1 MLSAVRALPF
11 LIACVA
17 SFKCKDQNN
26 KDVDWF
32 AVYKM
37 PLLKDSSVAGV
48 NDGYAFYYIDE
59 RNKYFTPSQVPIN
72 ENNQSIA
79 YTLEQYYRSQQDS
92 NVFHVMYNDEPAEM
106 TSTARLFVNKMGSSG
121 RRAAS
126 AQFGHTKGVAFF
138 DRQSGIW
145 LVHSIP
151 KFPPPNAYQYPESAT
166 QYGQSI
172 LCITMKYSEL
182 SKLGTL
188 LYYNH
193 PNIYSSSLPTQM
205 AAENV
210 DLQNAISGKYHRKSP
225 FYHIADLVSA
235 GGHHFKAFAKTKK
248 FDKDLYD
255 GLVAPQLSIPLT
267 VETWR
272 RGMEVPLECNAKFI
286 VLDVQYVKVG
296 RTKRFKSTKDHSKF
310 AISSDREQ
318 PFVCIGDIN
327 RMRSQYV
334 RGGGTVCVKDTLLW
348 KAYYDVIVN
357 TNTCN

>member
-72 ENNQSIA
+72 ENNQQKVFFFFQSIA

-126 AQFGHTKGVAFF
+126 AQFGHTKGTLTRTLHGVAFF

-182 SKLGTL
+182 SKLVVGSAIAVATFVVHTARTA
-188 LYYNH
+188 YVF
-193 PNIYSSSLPTQM
+193 
-205 AAENV
+205 E
-210 DLQNAISGKYHRKSP
+210 AISGKYHRKSP

-327 RMRSQYV
+327 RMVSV
-334 RGGGTVCVKDTLLW
+334 
-348 KAYYDVIVN
+348 VIVVAMFR
-357 TNTCN
+357 TIV